1 MAAKGKKS
9 SKSIAFIIALSA
21 IIWLSSGFI
30 QDIFETQ
37 ILGLTKIIKKEDKNT
52 EFFQDKSDLKNLTK
66 VRTSLISSGETTSE
80 TVLLGR
86 TTAVRKI
93 KIKAKTEG
101 TVLKIN
107 MPEGSYLKEGM
118 VILKLSM
125 QDRAAKLE
133 EAKALVAQ
141 REIEYNASKRLTEEG
156 YSSIASFAKA
166 NADLESARAELASI
180 DEDIK
185 RTEIKAPFDGILNIL
200 DAEQGDYLRAG
211 DIIGE
216 YIDLDPI
223 VIEVHVSEKNLN
235 KLRLGDIATVKL
247 LNGNIAEGNITYIS
261 STAEADTRTF
271 KVEIELDNTRMELS
285 EGLTSEILLPL
296 REDNAALI
304 PPSILTLND
313 KGDIGVKA
321 VNEDNMVV
329 FYPISIIKHNQDGIW
344 ISGLPPLCRI
354 ITVGQEYVKEG
365 VKVETVD
372 ESSLK

>member
-1 MAAKGKKS
+1 MAAKSKKS

-21 IIWLSSGFI
+21 ILWLSSGFI

-37 ILGLTKIIKKEDKNT
+37 ILGLTKIIKEDKNT

-86 TTAVRKI
+86 TAAVRKI

-166 NADLESARAELASI
+166 NADLESARAELSSI

-285 EGLTSEILLPL
+285 EGLTSEIILPL

-321 VNEDNMVV
+321 VNEDNIVV
-329 FYPISIIKHNQDGIW
+329 FYPVSIIKHNQEGIW
-344 ISGLPPLCRI
+344 ISGLPPVCRI

>member
-30 QDIFETQ
+30 QDIFETK
-37 ILGLTKIIKKEDKNT
+37 ILGLTKIIKEDKNT

-156 YSSIASFAKA
+156 YSSIVSFAKA
-166 NADLESARAELASI
+166 NADLESARAELSSI

-285 EGLTSEILLPL
+285 EGLTSEIILPL

-313 KGDIGVKA
+313 KGDIGVKV
-321 VNEDNMVV
+321 VNEDNVVV
-329 FYPISIIKHNQDGIW
+329 FYPVSIIKHNQEGIW
-344 ISGLPPLCRI
+344 ISGLPPVCRI